1 MPLYRLAQRSS
12 SIGES
17 WDEEGLALSLN
28 FDTAKFIEFAKV
40 YMPKTQNKSEIY
52 LGMGLMG
59 MTGLAM
65 GWVVH
70 SPLLMTIAGLL
81 GLMIG
86 GFVGWLGGRRYMVI
100 ICLGVLVGAVLGYRT
115 GDRDILIIAA
125 GSGGAIAGFMGAQI
139 EQFFHR

>member
-1 MPLYRLAQRSS
+1 MP
-12 SIGES
+12 ES
-17 WDEEGLALSLN
+17 QS
-28 FDTAKFIEFAKV
+28 
-40 YMPKTQNKSEIY
+40 KSTIY

-59 MTGLAM
+59 ATGLAM

-70 SPLLMTIAGLL
+70 SPLLMTVAGLL

-115 GDRDILIIAA
+115 GDRDILII
-125 GSGGAIAGFMGAQI
+125 
-139 EQFFHR
+139 

>member
-1 MPLYRLAQRSS
+1 
-12 SIGES
+12 
-17 WDEEGLALSLN
+17 
-28 FDTAKFIEFAKV
+28 
-40 YMPKTQNKSEIY
+40 MPKLQNKSEIF

-70 SPLLMTIAGLL
+70 SPLLMTIAGIL
-81 GLMIG
+81 GLVVG
-86 GFVGWLGGRRYMVI
+86 GFIGWLGGRLFMVI
-100 ICLGVLVGAVLGYRT
+100 VCPGVLLGAFLGYRT

-139 EQFFHR
+139 QQFFTTGRGGDER